1 MRAEEFLPDH
11 KNRMQTSDGQV
22 IRKGTIGAFLV
33 NARIW
38 SDAGTA
44 AVARMDVEKDI
55 VDSLPALRA
64 LGLFD
69 VCAVRDKELQ
79 RLIDEH

>member
-1 MRAEEFLPDH
+1 
-11 KNRMQTSDGQV
+11 MQTLDGLTV
-22 IRKGTIGAFLV
+22 RKGTIGAFLA

-38 SDAGTA
+38 SDKGTA
-44 AVARMDVEKDI
+44 TVARVNVEKDI

-69 VCAVRDKELQ
+69 ICAVRDEALQ
-79 RLIDEH
+79 RLIDTH